1 MMNKKDSVFIWTWGV
16 FVLSLVLFAFT
27 ESDVFLVL
35 VVAAFMLRPTLAS
48 VGLLKKSVDER
59 ELSINFRSGNVAFF
73 VMLLACVFMAAVL
86 RAEKNHAYEM
96 FYMVIAVGLVSKGL
110 IYILMS
116 KNFRETAPKIMITAG
131 ILIACFSG
139 TGAFDQGVLSLNFI
153 MNILPGIVII
163 ATGIVSRF
171 YPKAGSIAILII
183 TLYLSYF
190 ILRRGVNW
198 SSAGTALLVLAPLLA
213 ASFGLW
219 RVIEEK
225 EV

>member
-1 MMNKKDSVFIWTWGV
+1 
-16 FVLSLVLFAFT
+16 
-27 ESDVFLVL
+27 
-35 VVAAFMLRPTLAS
+35 
-48 VGLLKKSVDER
+48 
-59 ELSINFRSGNVAFF
+59 
-73 VMLLACVFMAAVL
+73 
-86 RAEKNHAYEM
+86 
-96 FYMVIAVGLVSKGL
+96 
-110 IYILMS
+110 
-116 KNFRETAPKIMITAG
+116 MITAG
-131 ILIACFSG
+131 ILITCFSG
-139 TGAFDQGVLSLNFI
+139 AGAFDQGVLSLNFI

-198 SSAGTALLVLAPLLA
+198 SSAGTALLVLVPLLA